1 MSIENKPNMRI
12 INMLLF
18 FIRFFTRR
26 RSKIVIERNDTLHMK
41 PPYII
46 LSNHVNNWDPLIL
59 NSYVNEPISFIAA
72 EPLFRN
78 PFLKRILNY
87 VGAIPKMKFKNDT
100 STIRG
105 VLKAKKHNRVIGIF
119 PEGNRN
125 WDGDTE
131 PLIYSTAKL
140 VKLLDIPVIIT
151 TIRGG
156 HLTHPRWAD
165 QHRKGL
171 ISISYKKVWDQ
182 GAFTNDSPDVINQKL
197 TEALYHNEMEW
208 QSEIAGEYQGKNLA
222 NYLERL
228 LFVCPHCRIPGQL
241 HSHDDLFECRS
252 CDYTVRYTSLGT
264 FEQVTPPIYYSTPRD
279 WNKWQLEFL
288 KETLLD
294 PNWQQNWNEAMQDH
308 VKLFLSEDNKPFR
321 LVSKGDLE
329 WNNTTI
335 TFNGDNEEQHAF
347 AFRDMEGINIQ
358 FHHKL
363 DFFYENQFYRIVFY
377 QPDTSAYKWLMAI
390 KTAQELESKQSDEVI
405 S

>member
-1 MSIENKPNMRI
+1 MSIENKPNMWI
-12 INMLLF
+12 INMLLIP
-18 FIRFFTRR
+18 IRFFTRN
-26 RSKIVIERNDTLHMK
+26 RSKIVIERNDTLHME

-59 NSYVNEPISFIAA
+59 NSYVKEPISFIAA
-72 EPLFRN
+72 DPLFRN

-140 VKLLDIPVIIT
+140 VKLLDIPVVVA

-165 QHRKGL
+165 KHRKGL
-171 ISISYKKVWDQ
+171 ISISYKKEWDQ
-182 GAFTNDSPDVINQKL
+182 GAFSNDSPDVINQKL

-208 QSEIAGEYQGKNLA
+208 QSEIASEYQGKNLA

-241 HSHDDLFECRS
+241 HSHDDLFECQS
-252 CDYTVRYTSLGT
+252 CDYTVRYTLLGN
-264 FEQVTPPIYYSTPRD
+264 FEEVTHPIYYSTPRD

-294 PNWQQNWNEAMQDH
+294 PDWQQNWNEAMQDH
-308 VKLFLSEDNKPFR
+308 VKLFISWDNEPFR
-321 LVSKGDLE
+321 LISKGDLK
-329 WNNTTI
+329 WNNKTI
-335 TFNGDNEEQHAF
+335 TFNGDNQEQYAF
-347 AFRDMEGINIQ
+347 AFRDLEGINIQ

-377 QPDTSAYKWLMAI
+377 QPNTSAYKWLMAI
-390 KTAQELESKQSDEVI
+390 KTAQALESKQTKEVI